1 MTSNGWE
8 AINFWNMALSGALS
22 NFRNQGDWNGHND
35 GDWNNSGVPVR
46 SQIWIV
52 SNNLITSQIRRIA
65 TMHSTAKTWKPNR
78 SAIMIYRFGIF
89 WNFWSWKT
97 KRKTASPWHYKL
109 SNWGLVLEPIS
120 DQKKNQP
127 ILMPSTLGQ
136 TQLRCFRS
144 DKLRGGHQAHPDINP
159 LLALQS
165 PYQHR
170 RVSTDQPLQA
180 VRQARISV
188 FMKVANAK
196 TAVMQVELL
205 CIAAFSHWRRTKQ
218 PFPRQTEFISHYHF
232 N

>member
-120 DQKKNQP
+120 DQKKKNQP

-136 TQLRCFRS
+136 TQTEMLSKRQVARRTS
-144 DKLRGGHQAHPDINP
+144 RAPGHQSSAGS
-159 LLALQS
+159 A
-165 PYQHR
+165 
-170 RVSTDQPLQA
+170 VSLST
-180 VRQARISV
+180 SGS
-188 FMKVANAK
+188 FNWS
-196 TAVMQVELL
+196 
-205 CIAAFSHWRRTKQ
+205 AAAGS
-218 PFPRQTEFISHYHF
+218 
-232 N
+232 

>member
-1 MTSNGWE
+1 MLKMTSNGWE

-120 DQKKNQP
+120 IYIYIYTLPPFSFTCHQTFTVSILTICLLLQK
-127 ILMPSTLGQ
+127 I
-136 TQLRCFRS
+136 F
-144 DKLRGGHQAHPDINP
+144 
-159 LLALQS
+159 
-165 PYQHR
+165 
-170 RVSTDQPLQA
+170 
-180 VRQARISV
+180 
-188 FMKVANAK
+188 
-196 TAVMQVELL
+196 
-205 CIAAFSHWRRTKQ
+205 
-218 PFPRQTEFISHYHF
+218 
-232 N
+232 